1 MNDNFLKNN
10 KVYLSGEVAKEPI
23 YSHELYGEAFYE
35 FMLAVKRLS
44 GQEDLLPV
52 TVSERLMND
61 VDLSVGSSV
70 SLRGQF
76 RSYNKLENDKS
87 KLMLTVFVRDFCE
100 PIGDEQGPNS
110 IELNGYLCKPPIY
123 RTTPFNREICDML
136 LAVNR
141 GYNKS
146 DYIPCIAWGRN
157 ARFARDLE
165 VGKNLLIVG
174 RIQSRQY
181 NKRLDDD
188 TVEVRTAYEL
198 SVNKL
203 MLEPND
209 EVNDSATDETAATLR
224 DDD

>member
-1 MNDNFLKNN
+1 MNENFLKNN
-10 KVYLSGEVAKEPI
+10 KVYLSGEVASVPQ

-35 FMLAVKRLS
+35 FTLSVKRLS

-52 TVSERLMND
+52 TVSERLMD
-61 VDLSVGSSV
+61 GVDLSVGAKV

-76 RSYNKLENDKS
+76 RSYNKLVSDKS
-87 KLMLTVFVRDFCE
+87 KLMLTIFVRDFCE
-100 PIGDEQGPNS
+100 MDESESGPN
-110 IELNGYLCKPPIY
+110 IAELNGYICKAPIY

-157 ARFARDLE
+157 ARFARCVE
-165 VGKNLLIVG
+165 VGSNIVIVG

-198 SVNKL
+198 SVNKI
-203 MLEPND
+203 MLQSND
-209 EVNDSATDETAATLR
+209 ETYQSEEETAVTL
-224 DDD
+224 DE